1 MIKNKDDK
9 ISKKF
14 YYLGR
19 MYARGREKK
28 CAMPNIEKTVVE
40 IEWML
45 ETLVREDIYKH
56 IVNE

>member
-1 MIKNKDDK
+1 
-9 ISKKF
+9 
-14 YYLGR
+14 